1 MTSYDLR
8 VMKLD
13 VMSREVNLLVRMFS
27 AAGVEVQ
34 EVKVLGMSG
43 EESLAVF
50 NGKDLFIKLWVRSKR
65 PEDKGDDRNVL
76 DNEEKVN

>member
-34 EVKVLGMSG
+34 EVNVLGMSG
-43 EESLAVF
+43 AESLAVF